1 MGEAEAALLASEL
14 VTSCGSFSL
23 ILEKG
28 RFGCHYLS
36 TIPHISDWHVA
47 LGSWQSGVREA
58 NFRAYVVAK
67 WAAIFFFKTTIVI
80 VV

>member
-1 MGEAEAALLASEL
+1 VATFL
-14 VTSCGSFSL
+14 SFW
-23 ILEKG
+23 K
-28 RFGCHYLS
+28 RTFGCHYLS

-47 LGSWQSGVREA
+47 LGGGGGGWGEA

-67 WAAIFFFKTTIVI
+67 WTAAYNLFIYLFLKKTTIVI